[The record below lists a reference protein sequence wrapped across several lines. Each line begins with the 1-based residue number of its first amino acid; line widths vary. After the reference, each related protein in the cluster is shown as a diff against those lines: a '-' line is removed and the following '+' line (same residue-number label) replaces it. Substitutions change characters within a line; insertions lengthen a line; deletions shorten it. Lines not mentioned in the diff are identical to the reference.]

1 MELVTEKKGA
11 IFIVRAKGRL
21 DASWTDFFTEAFL
34 EFIRQGEHDLLIDAE
49 GISFLSSAGIRSLV
63 RIHKDLTKLKGRFRI
78 VNANEFVVNTLQMTG
93 FGVWIKKKAEADL
106 VAIHVADAGG
116 DLPADCF
123 LIEKNAEMK
132 LSIVNHWAPWEKADG
147 EKLKTIDYQSDTFSM
162 GVGCPQGSDS
172 ENQTMVGD
180 FMVVAGNI
188 LFQSPEEESRPDF
201 LQPLE
206 NFVPKFRV
214 LQAVE
219 AKGNISH
226 LIRFKPNAETQNFS
240 VSALIEKCHNLL
252 QSDNILFV
260 ILAESDGMVGAQLIQ
275 SPTFI
280 SDSISVEGIGLREWL
295 SFTGERAFVGDQV
308 LAVGVASL
316 KPNQPLEP
324 LLRQTSKDEAWF
336 SHIHAA
342 VFPYQ
347 PIQNGLLDLQTQLS
361 RFLNGP
367 PPKALMHLIND
378 QRPEAGLGQTRFS
391 RGAVWCSA
399 IKMEET
405 L

>member
-34 EFIRQGEHDLLIDAE
+34 EFIRQGEHDLLIDAAE
-49 GISFLSSAGIRSLV
+49 ISFLSSAGIRSLV

-78 VNANEFVVNTLQMTG
+78 FNANEFVVNTLQMTG
-93 FGVWIKKKAEADL
+93 FGVWIEKKSEANLAEVYDTEA
-106 VAIHVADAGG
+106 VNG
-116 DLPADCF
+116 LPSDCF
-123 LIEKNAEMK
+123 LIEKNAEMM
-132 LSIVNHWAPWEKADG
+132 LATVNHWTPWEKADG
-147 EKLKTIDYQSDTFSM
+147 GKLKTIAYQSDTFSV
-162 GVGCPQGSDS
+162 GIGCPQGSAS
-172 ENQTMVGD
+172 ENQTMPGD

-206 NFVPKFRV
+206 NFIPRFRV
-214 LQAVE
+214 LQALE
-219 AKGNISH
+219 AKGSMSH
-226 LIRFKPNAETQNFS
+226 LIRFKPDAVSQNFS
-240 VSALIEKCHNLL
+240 VSALIDKCHNLL

-260 ILAESDGMVGAQLIQ
+260 ILAESDGVLGAHLIQ
-275 SPTFI
+275 SPTLI
-280 SDSISVEGIGLREWL
+280 NNSVRVEGIGLREWL
-295 SFTGERAFVGDQV
+295 TFTGERAFIGDQV
-308 LAVGVASL
+308 LAVGFASL
-316 KPNQPLEP
+316 KPNQSLKP
-324 LLRQTSKDEAWF
+324 LLRQPSIDDEWF
-336 SHIHAA
+336 LHIHAA

>member
-34 EFIRQGEHDLLIDAE
+34 EFIRQGEHDLLIDAA

-78 VNANEFVVNTLQMTG
+78 FNANEFVVNTLQMTG
-93 FGVWIKKKAEADL
+93 FGVWIEKKSEANL
-106 VAIHVADAGG
+106 VEVYDTEAVNG
-116 DLPADCF
+116 LPADCF
-123 LIEKNAEMK
+123 LIEKNAEMM
-132 LSIVNHWAPWEKADG
+132 LSTVNHWTPWEKADG
-147 EKLKTIDYQSDTFSM
+147 GKLKTIDYQSDTFSV
-162 GVGCPQGSDS
+162 GIGCPQGSAS
-172 ENQTMVGD
+172 ENQTMPGD

-206 NFVPKFRV
+206 NFIPKFRV
-214 LQAVE
+214 LQALE
-219 AKGNISH
+219 AKGNMSH
-226 LIRFKPNAETQNFS
+226 LIRFKPDAVSQNFS
-240 VSALIEKCHNLL
+240 VSALIDKCHNLL

-260 ILAESDGMVGAQLIQ
+260 ILAESDGVLGAHLIQ
-275 SPTFI
+275 SPTLI
-280 SDSISVEGIGLREWL
+280 SNSVRVEGIGLREWL
-295 SFTGERAFVGDQV
+295 TFTGERAFIGDQV
-308 LAVGVASL
+308 LAVGFASL
-316 KPNQPLEP
+316 KPKQSLKP
-324 LLRQTSKDEAWF
+324 LLRQPSIDDEWF

-347 PIQNGLLDLQTQLS
+347 PIQNGLLDLQTQLT

-378 QRPEAGLGQTRFS
+378 QRAEAGLGQTRFS